1 MAKEVIGIDLGGT
14 TIKVGCVG
22 NEKIEELAVS
32 PTPKTNDA
40 MVVVDA
46 IVETLSKVVTDN
58 TSAIGIGI
66 PSVVDVENGIVYD
79 VMNIPSWKKVSIK
92 SLLEERMKLPVF
104 VNNDANC
111 FAIGEKIYGEGK
123 DFQHFVGVTL
133 GTGLGAGIIQNYRLL
148 KDANCGSGEFCVV
161 PYRDSNYEDYCSS
174 FFFSKYDTNGKELYE
189 KMKNGDQDAKKIFD
203 EFGFHMA
210 NLVKLIVA
218 SIDPQMVV
226 FGGAISRSF
235 DLFKD
240 AMFKEMMNFEYA
252 NSMKKLEVRVS
263 SIENQGIYGAAA
275 LCY

>member
-14 TIKVGCVG
+14 TIKVGRVG
-22 NEKIEELAVS
+22 NEKIEEIAVS
-32 PTPKTNDA
+32 PTPKTDDA
-40 MVVVDA
+40 MMVVDA
-46 IVETLSKVVTDN
+46 IVETILKVVTDN

-66 PSVVDVENGIVYD
+66 PSVVDVEKGIVYD
-79 VMNIPSWKKVSIK
+79 VMNIPSWKEVPIK
-92 SLLEERMKLPVF
+92 SMLEEKLNLPVF

-133 GTGLGAGIIQNYRLL
+133 GTGLGAGIIQNGRLL

-161 PYRDSNYEDYCSS
+161 PYSDSNYEDYCSS

-189 KMKNGDQDAKKIFD
+189 KMKSGDKDAKKIFD
-203 EFGFHMA
+203 EFGFHLA

-226 FGGAISRSF
+226 FGGAISKSF
-235 DLFKD
+235 ELFKD
-240 AMFKEMMNFEYA
+240 AMFKEMMNFEYT

>member
-14 TIKVGCVG
+14 TIKVGRVG
-22 NEKIEELAVS
+22 NEKIEEIAVS
-32 PTPKTNDA
+32 PTPKTDDP

-46 IVETLSKVVTDN
+46 IVETISKIVTDN

-66 PSVVDVENGIVYD
+66 PSVVDVEKGIVYD
-79 VMNIPSWKKVSIK
+79 VMNIPSWKEVPIK
-92 SLLEERMKLPVF
+92 SLLEEKLKLPVF

-133 GTGLGAGIIQNYRLL
+133 GTGLGAGIIQNNRLL

-174 FFFSKYDTNGKELYE
+174 FFFSKYDTNGKELFE
-189 KMKNGDQDAKKIFD
+189 RMENGDGDAKKIFD
-203 EFGFHMA
+203 EFGFHLA

-226 FGGAISRSF
+226 FGGAISKSF
-235 DLFKD
+235 ELFKD